1 MRLALLL
8 VLVFATGCAR
18 SGAGAHHANHADDT
32 IRRLEAIQ
40 TRTPDWTLALDG
52 AALVA
57 MSRSSSLF
65 RTDIRPEVEAFL
77 AANGRDLAGEHAEV
91 PSSERLR
98 EFVCVTN
105 EPTHVRYEQRVRGAV
120 TRTVD
125 ARLEGELIVLRSD
138 PV

>member
-1 MRLALLL
+1 MRLAL
-8 VLVFATGCAR
+8 VLVMVLAAGCAR
-18 SGAGAHHANHADDT
+18 SNAGAQHAERGDDT

-40 TRTPDWTLALDG
+40 TRTPDWAFAMDG

-57 MSRSSSLF
+57 MTRTSSVF

-77 AANGRDLAGEHAEV
+77 AANGRDLVDQPAGE
-91 PSSERLR
+91 SSR
-98 EFVCVTN
+98 ELVCVTS

-120 TRTVD
+120 KRTVD
-125 ARLEGELIVLRSD
+125 ARLEGELIVLRTD